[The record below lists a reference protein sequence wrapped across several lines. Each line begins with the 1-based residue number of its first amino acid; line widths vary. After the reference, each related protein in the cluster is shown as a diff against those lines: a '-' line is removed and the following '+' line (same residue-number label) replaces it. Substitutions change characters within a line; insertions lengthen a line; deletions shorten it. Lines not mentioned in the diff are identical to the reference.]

1 MKDVEAKASADPYLS
16 PDRQRARREA
26 AGLGNGDTRMF
37 IESCEFVSL
46 GCFCAVAHALQA
58 LGLKTCTYP
67 FDWNRSPVEGVI
79 QCLQNDFRGFT
90 NCSFSR
96 DEGPKGMLHG
106 GTSWGGSFW
115 HHDVKSSKVQADF
128 ARRIERF
135 LGKKD
140 TAPTKPRLFVRAVN
154 STQEIGASLRLRD
167 ALRRAWPKAQIY
179 LLILVDLQRTTGLL
193 RLSAPSTEDVL
204 FARVTDSLFANQA
217 RHWTI
222 EKHSVAYTEA
232 IVQAVQVWARGPR
245 ALPRVREVRDLQT
258 LASQLDA
265 FDGGNTND
273 QLFMPR
279 RVAQTSIPPSYLPRP
294 STPRDPGPG
303 TAKAASAA
311 RPTSPVATKPTTS
324 PYAVK
329 PSTSPPAKP
338 LTSQSA
344 KPPTPP
350 SDRRQASQARPD
362 KVSTSTGSFVA
373 KPAQTASSGSFVAK
387 PPKQANPASSVSKP
401 TRSASPS
408 SLATPAVAP
417 HTGGSF
423 VAKPAAQTGGS
434 FVAKPMGVAQTNGS
448 FVAKPSVSWRVASYG
463 RPTTQDAR
471 SHPSP
476 ASVKR
481 PEPSSAGTPPVRRMV
496 SAPQNS
502 GPTRS
507 PTTPRLPVQSSRA
520 QVANNQ
526 HSVRSQPQL
535 SSGQVESEVEASSG
549 KTSQR
554 MTRSRPRETN
564 TSSVRTQA
572 VRRTRSRVQTCPV
585 HHERAAIRRRCPTEP
600 DLSTSR
606 SFTSVGSSPP
616 GGSPKRSPRGTV
628 VHTVR
633 QARMQRYTSRGP
645 LTEKTENSG
654 KSRSLPVL
662 RRTSLNSSLPK
673 PTLTPRGR
681 ELRKA
686 DGARRGRL
694 DTNSARVLL
703 LPRHHDEFSNGSITP
718 RAVMSQ
724 TTSLSP
730 RSYGST
736 QLPVESSMATTQD
749 AASNSPAASPTS
761 QTASPAPLQ
770 RSGSHTQVHE
780 RVVVRRNPISS
791 QSLSMLRVPTPTRLD
806 SPCHSEIHVER
817 SLQGSAS
824 ASRIVGRSLLMPSAS
839 TGHMVRVSSQSAVE
853 SATLHDQGRTRC
865 YSNTLQLPS
874 VAGSGFLEKS
884 SSNSNLGS
892 ASPQVSQGSLRVPS
906 TSPSRVAGS
915 SRLEKNSSFSQL
927 NTYRAPEWP
936 TSASV
941 PLQRSSSWAPASNE
955 VWVRTAPNIFK
966 QSSLLPPVSGF
977 RLSTA
982 SISRSQSPCTPR
994 SQNST
999 TSG

>member
-26 AGLGNGDTRMF
+26 AGLGNGDSRMF

-79 QCLQNDFRGFT
+79 QCLQTEFRGFT

-140 TAPTKPRLFVRAVN
+140 TAPTKPRVFVRAVN

-167 ALRRAWPKAQIY
+167 ALRRALPKAQIY

-217 RHWTI
+217 RQWTI

-279 RVAQTSIPPSYLPRP
+279 RVAQTSMPPSYLPRP
-294 STPRDPGPG
+294 STPRDPGPA

-311 RPTSPVATKPTTS
+311 RPTSPVAAKPTTS
-324 PYAVK
+324 PYALK
-329 PSTSPPAKP
+329 PLTSPPAKP

-373 KPAQTASSGSFVAK
+373 KPAQTASGGDLVAK
-387 PPKQANPASSVSKP
+387 PPKQANAASSVSKP
-401 TRSASPS
+401 ARSASPS
-408 SLATPAVAP
+408 SLATSAVAP
-417 HTGGSF
+417 H
-423 VAKPAAQTGGS
+423 TGGS

-448 FVAKPSVSWRVASYG
+448 FVAKPSVSWRVASCG
-463 RPTTQDAR
+463 RPTTQDAQ

-502 GPTRS
+502 GSTRS
-507 PTTPRLPVQSSRA
+507 PATPRLPVQSSRA

-662 RRTSLNSSLPK
+662 RRTNLNSSLPK

-703 LPRHHDEFSNGSITP
+703 LPRHHDEFSNGSVTP
-718 RAVMSQ
+718 RAVVSQ
-724 TTSLSP
+724 ATSLSP

-736 QLPVESSMATTQD
+736 QLPVESSMATSQD
-749 AASNSPAASPTS
+749 AASNSRAASPTS
-761 QTASPAPLQ
+761 QTGSLAPLQ

-791 QSLSMLRVPTPTRLD
+791 HSLSMLRVPTPTRID

-824 ASRIVGRSLLMPSAS
+824 ASRIVGSSLLMPSAS
-839 TGHMVRVSSQSAVE
+839 MGHMVRVSSQSAVE
-853 SATLHDQGRTRC
+853 SATSHDQGRARC

-955 VWVRTAPNIFK
+955 VCVRTAPNIFK
-966 QSSLLPPVSGF
+966 QSSLLPPVAGL

-994 SQNST
+994 SQTST